1 MVIFRCKVWKAC
13 ISDHSFLED
22 FYHNI
27 FVIVL
32 CSKCSLHLMYI
43 KIHFIIYVFRM
54 FIATQNLILM
64 EGRKGIFNFIYM
76 YICIYIYIY
85 IYIYTH
91 LYAHTCSS
99 LFLTVRAY
107 DYWHCQ
113 FLSHYLSLLTV
124 GANSIFPWSLCAVM

>member
-1 MVIFRCKVWKAC
+1 MVIFRCKVWKSW

-32 CSKCSLHLMYI
+32 CSKCSLHLMHI

-64 EGRKGIFNFIYM
+64 EGMKGIFNFIYM
-76 YICIYIYIY
+76 YIYI
-85 IYIYTH
+85 H

-113 FLSHYLSLLTV
+113 FLSHYYHCLLWVLTV
-124 GANSIFPWSLCAVM
+124 YFHGVCVPYVNSDIASVSH